1 MAIRRQHR
9 RLSNRRVVAIATYY
23 DLLGVAPDAPTS
35 VIRDAYR
42 RAARAHHPDR
52 AGASSAARMA
62 EVNRA
67 WQVLGDPV
75 ARHAYDRSLRAPAAM
90 PRAAA
95 PTPDPVVLAPLPPA
109 RFPWKFM
116 GVLAVGVLGFVV
128 LGVATSSEQRPPAVD
143 NLLQPGDCVII
154 EANGD
159 AAERLCTEPHDGVV
173 EVLVPAGETCPATA
187 EPHRDQL
194 GLGIACIRPG

>member
-1 MAIRRQHR
+1 
-9 RLSNRRVVAIATYY
+9 
-23 DLLGVAPDAPTS
+23 
-35 VIRDAYR
+35 
-42 RAARAHHPDR
+42 
-52 AGASSAARMA
+52 MA

-75 ARHAYDRSLRAPAAM
+75 ARRTYDMSLRTPT
-90 PRAAA
+90 PSSRPTA

-109 RFPWKFM
+109 KFPWKFM
-116 GVLAVGVLGFVV
+116 AGLGVGVLGFVL
-128 LGVATSSEQRPPAVD
+128 LGVATSSDTPPPTVD
-143 NLLQPGDCVII
+143 NLLQPGDCVIL

-173 EVLVPAGETCPATA
+173 EVLVPTGETCPATA

-194 GLGIACIRPG
+194 GLGIACIRLG